1 MLTVYILPYDY
12 PPRSVNSTGTVSIVN
27 FGSIIL
33 PSDLIRH
40 DRRQEAVSVSVP
52 VSVSGNQYRGQS
64 DQSNQT
70 GDSMQNSDAG
80 AGKRVREERS
90 FDSRPVSS
98 SEVVDELMARVVA
111 PCLTVGRGRGQGQG
125 HSMGHQSVYP
135 FPSLSVLKG
144 VLLLGP
150 PGVGKTFAVRALQ
163 RVCRDVCT
171 VSQQYNTGQ
180 CL

>member
-1 MLTVYILPYDY
+1 MLTVHILPYDY
-12 PPRSVNSTGTVSIVN
+12 PPRSVNSTGKISIVN

-33 PSDLIRH
+33 PSDPIRH
-40 DRRQEAVSVSVP
+40 DRRQEAVSVP
-52 VSVSGNQYRGQS
+52 VSVGGNQYRGQS

-70 GDSMQNSDAG
+70 GDSTQNSDAG
-80 AGKRVREERS
+80 AGTRVREE
-90 FDSRPVSS
+90 SRPVSS

-111 PCLTVGRGRGQGQG
+111 PCLTVGRGQGQGQG

-135 FPSLSVLKG
+135 SLSVLKG
-144 VLLLGP
+144 ILLLGP

-171 VSQQYNTGQ
+171 VSQLYNTVQ